1 MFAQSLGNQGLEEDA
16 VEEGDA
22 AASCTQC
29 SQFHIQG
36 QELLCL
42 LDKKVFPSTNE
53 KIVKFRA
60 FTVNITH
67 CVAAYSRSTCLS
79 PAESLYLYIP
89 AEFQTLHR
97 TPWAFV
103 PSLSQVH
110 WAAAAG
116 WPRAGQG

>member
-1 MFAQSLGNQGLEEDA
+1 MLSPVPGLAPAHCLHWMFAQSLGNQGLEKDA
-16 VEEGDA
+16 AEEGDA

-29 SQFHIQG
+29 NQFCIQG

-53 KIVKFRA
+53 KTVKFRA
-60 FTVNITH
+60 FTVSITH

-97 TPWAFV
+97 TP
-103 PSLSQVH
+103 
-110 WAAAAG
+110 
-116 WPRAGQG
+116 